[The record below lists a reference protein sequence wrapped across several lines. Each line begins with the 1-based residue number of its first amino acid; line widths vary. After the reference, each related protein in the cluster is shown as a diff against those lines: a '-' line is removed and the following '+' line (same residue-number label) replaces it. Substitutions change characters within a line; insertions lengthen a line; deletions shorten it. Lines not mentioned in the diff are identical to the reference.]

1 MAAVRSTRTIP
12 LITAADGDLC
22 GPPITDVP
30 LSEADAAALAAVLTA
45 LADPVRLRLI
55 SIVSEQGE
63 VCSCNLEQP
72 LGKSQPT
79 ISHHTRVLA
88 QAGLIVGEKRGKWTW
103 WRVVPGR
110 LASVR
115 QALGGT

>member
-1 MAAVRSTRTIP
+1 MAATRSTRTIP

-55 SIVSEQGE
+55 SIVAEQGE
-63 VCSCNLEQP
+63 V
-72 LGKSQPT
+72 
-79 ISHHTRVLA
+79 
-88 QAGLIVGEKRGKWTW
+88 
-103 WRVVPGR
+103 
-110 LASVR
+110 
-115 QALGGT
+115 